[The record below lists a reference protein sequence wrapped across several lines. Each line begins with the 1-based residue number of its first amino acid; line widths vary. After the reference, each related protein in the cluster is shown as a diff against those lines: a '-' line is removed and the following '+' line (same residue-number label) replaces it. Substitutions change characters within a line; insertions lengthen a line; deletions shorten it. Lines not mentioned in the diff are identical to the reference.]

1 MTEVLEAIVKKT
13 IRAIIQD
20 GSIAANPR
28 HGLKGSVSVQLLK
41 MVNNGLG
48 DQDGW
53 GGKLIRERKV
63 DECGINHMGVDNRSL
78 TAVLLAMAP

>member
-1 MTEVLEAIVKKT
+1 MTEVLETIVKKT

-20 GSIAANPR
+20 GSIATNPR

-53 GGKLIRERKV
+53 GGKLVRGRNV
-63 DECGINHMGVDNRSL
+63 DECGINHMGVDNRSV
-78 TAVLLAMAP
+78 TAVSLAMAP